1 MSRVSEPRNE
11 IVVFFQKIKTYRS
24 SGVYDIDPESIG
36 GLSGDVVSVNAG
48 NKDFPLVVVN
58 KQASDHVRGGQS
70 MLRLSILKIY
80 LFMLE

>member
-11 IVVFFQKIKTYRS
+11 IDMYFKMKTYRS
-24 SGVYDIDPESIG
+24 SRVYDINAESIG
-36 GLSGDVVSVNAG
+36 SLSGDIVSVNAR
-48 NKDFPLVVVN
+48 NEDFSLMVVN